1 MKKIIIITTFLI
13 GTFNAIA
20 QITNV
25 EVKFDLPIT
34 INESSGAIFFNNR
47 LITHNDSGNE
57 NKLYELDTISG
68 LVTRTVTI
76 VNATNVDWE
85 DMTHDQS
92 YIYIGDIGNNNGTR
106 TDLKIYKINKSDYLN
121 SDDVSAEIINF
132 SYSDQTDFSSNPNS
146 TEWDAEALLSFDT
159 NYLLLFTKNWIN
171 GTTKVY
177 PIPKSS
183 GTYAVNSL
191 TTTLPN
197 AGLITGATYNPI
209 TNKVYIIGY
218 TLILQAFVWICEN
231 FTDYDVFSGT
241 NTQIS
246 LTSLGMEQAEGITY
260 VNANR
265 YFITSESF
273 SISSFSDSG
282 KLMSFTTNDNVLTIE
297 DITTRIV
304 NFYPNPVKDVFFIDG
319 FEHDLI
325 EIYDTKYALVYRGYG
340 RQVDMSAFHNGLY
353 LVKINFVDGTSTVK
367 KIIKESFN

>member
-13 GTFNAIA
+13 STFNAIA

-57 NKLYELDTISG
+57 NKLYELDIISG

>member
-92 YIYIGDIGNNNGTR
+92 YLYIGDIGNNNGTR

-159 NYLLLFTKNWIN
+159 NYLLLFTKNWIS